1 LCASRCKEK
10 NTNISIQQQQH
21 FFTSATSEGTIQIWS
36 FTQADPLKS
45 LEVSSTRIF
54 TTALSSDDKWIVS
67 FYFLRSFN
75 SRLNVLNA
83 AR

>member
-36 FTQADPLKS
+36 FAQADPLKS

-67 FYFLRSFN
+67 FYL
-75 SRLNVLNA
+75 
-83 AR
+83 